1 MKVQLA
7 TGTNYLKTGQQCT
20 NRRVLAR
27 RYSCGQW
34 SLGRLA
40 AGARP
45 CPSLYAKRLC
55 IQLLTHLHINTQI
68 SWSMRLQ
75 LASTACDELPLLRA
89 AGVKHDVHVE
99 VEGRCCLMIEGAAK
113 APCHTIGCVDLQ
125 TLHAVHWLFPGR
137 ESAFRRPSSQWLD
150 GRLAVSGPC

>member
-1 MKVQLA
+1 MNVQRA

-20 NRRVLAR
+20 NRRALAR

-40 AGARP
+40 AGVRP

-55 IQLLTHLHINTQI
+55 IQLLTHLHINTHI

-75 LASTACDELPLLRA
+75 LASTACDEIPLLRA

-99 VEGRCCLMIEGAAK
+99 VEGRCCLMKEPQKLRFTPLDAWIFK
-113 APCHTIGCVDLQ
+113 HS
-125 TLHAVHWLFPGR
+125 TLHWLFPGR

-150 GRLAVSGPC
+150 GRLAVSGPG